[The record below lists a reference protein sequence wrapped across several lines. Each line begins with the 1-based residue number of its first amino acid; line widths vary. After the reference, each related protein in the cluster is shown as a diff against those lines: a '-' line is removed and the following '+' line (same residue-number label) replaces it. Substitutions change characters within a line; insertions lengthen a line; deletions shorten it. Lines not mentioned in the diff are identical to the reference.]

1 MPCSKWTAPARWMP
15 GKNQT
20 GCVNSNLSNRPKS
33 HGGLVESPEASLDDV
48 SPSARMPPSELD
60 TSDARDW
67 NCKQHR
73 EKIWKKI
80 NGKNEHEHISTQT
93 LLWKKSA
100 QRKSQKP
107 LEFSFM
113 IYCRK
118 MYEMPFV
125 ESEWVSECHY

>member
-1 MPCSKWTAPARWMP
+1 MP

-67 NCKQHR
+67 NCKQDRQKMLMEKMNMNIEHKHKR
-73 EKIWKKI
+73 E
-80 NGKNEHEHISTQT
+80 
-93 LLWKKSA
+93 SA
-100 QRKSQKP
+100 
-107 LEFSFM
+107 
-113 IYCRK
+113 
-118 MYEMPFV
+118 
-125 ESEWVSECHY
+125 